1 MEYKSKHTGEQ
12 IDSGIDKALGMDNS
26 IKNAVDAEATARTQA
41 ITTAIKGE
49 EANRNAAIKSEIA
62 KEVTNRDSAIQSAID
77 TEVTNRNAAI
87 KEAIDGLDLSGGG
100 SSGGGT
106 SGGGTSSGGESY
118 ITLTATE
125 SSPVDLDAI
134 TTAGT
139 YRIMGDIDFVDNMPA
154 YNVPE
159 GFKAEN
165 GVVLRV
171 AEGVNSQGTTICT
184 QELII
189 PTCESYFLRVK
200 RTSFMKW
207 TSPVIAQSKTNFATE
222 DEGFYLNCT
231 QGSTNTKDGVTV
243 NAGDKFDQINRLAG
257 TAVHQVLFHYPASG
271 EMNIYI
277 RSNVGSNTKY
287 RKVLTQ

>member
-1 MEYKSKHTGEQ
+1 MAYTSKHTGSQ
-12 IDSGIDKALGMDNS
+12 IDDGITAALGMENKIS
-26 IKNAVDAEATARTQA
+26 EAVAAEATLRQQADEALRTT
-41 ITTAIKGE
+41 INNVSERVDTLE
-49 EANRNAAIKSEIA
+49 E
-62 KEVTNRDSAIQSAID
+62 
-77 TEVTNRNAAI
+77 
-87 KEAIDGLDLSGGG
+87 GGG
-100 SSGGGT
+100 SSGGENYVVIEAT
-106 SGGGTSSGGESY
+106 ASSR
-118 ITLTATE
+118 
-125 SSPVDLDAI
+125 VDLDAI

-154 YNVPE
+154 YSVPE
-159 GFKAEN
+159 QFKSEN

-200 RTSFMKW
+200 RTSFREW

-231 QGSTNTKDGVTV
+231 QGSTNSKGGVTV
-243 NAGDKFDQINRLAG
+243 NAGDKFDQINRKSG
-257 TAVHQVLFHYPASG
+257 TTTHQVLFHYPASG

-277 RSNVGSNTKY
+277 RSNTGSNTDF
-287 RKVLTQ
+287 RKVLTE

>member
-12 IDSGIDKALGMDNS
+12 IDSGIDKALGMDIS
-26 IKNAVDAEATARTQA
+26 IKNAVDAEANARTQ
-41 ITTAIKGE
+41 E
-49 EANRNAAIKSEIA
+49 
-62 KEVTNRDSAIQSAID
+62 IQSAIA

-87 KEAIDGLDLSGGG
+87 KDAIDGLDLSGGG
-100 SSGGGT
+100 SSGGT

-125 SSPVDLDAI
+125 SSPVDLNTI

-139 YRIMGDIDFVDNMPA
+139 YRIMGNIDYVVNMPA
-154 YNVPE
+154 YSVPVS
-159 GFKAEN
+159 FKTEY

-171 AEGVNSQGTTICT
+171 AEGVTSQGTTICT

-200 RTSFMKW
+200 RTSFMEW
-207 TSPVIAQSKTNFATE
+207 ISPVIADSKTNFATE

-231 QGSTNTKDGVTV
+231 QASTYTKDGVTV
-243 NAGDKFDQINRLAG
+243 NAGDKFDQINRHAG
-257 TAVHQVLFHYPASG
+257 TSVHQVLFHYPASG

-277 RSNVGSNTKY
+277 RSNSGSNTNY